1 MGYLE
6 DLRIQLNNRDFSK
19 FWQLW
24 EEYCTSDTVDIEEFI
39 QILKSIKSSDLAKQ
53 FGQYIDTALPLWE
66 TVSDPEGSYE
76 ILKHLFDL
84 QTTNSPKLA
93 DLALETL
100 QKKYGTDAQF
110 NDRLRLIGLRNK
122 DNFQGALSNYDLLA
136 HMKNGNFVFHSGGW
150 GTGEIVDTS
159 PVREQVGVE
168 FENIS
173 GRKYFT
179 FSNAFK
185 NLIPLKNESF
195 LARRFAFPDELEQEA
210 RENPIAI
217 IKLLLHDLGPKTAS
231 EIKDEMCGLV
241 IPEKDWTK
249 WWQAARA
256 KLKKDTMVESPDS
269 LKETFKLH
277 KAEVTH
283 EERLHKAM
291 RKQTGLEELI
301 QTSHSFFRDNPSM
314 LKKTEVTEPIK
325 EQLLTALSSSEISK
339 AQEIQIRIFL
349 ETQFGHQAEG
359 MNVKGQI
366 EAIENFATL
375 LDEIDIIAF
384 KKRVLG
390 YIREYRSD
398 WVEIFLSLLF
408 TPQQST
414 LREYLLKELNHGESK
429 PLLIK
434 KLKGLLD
441 RPSMAPEFLVWYFQ
455 KVLSK
460 EKDILPFS
468 DKEGQCQ
475 LFESFL
481 ILLAIIESKP
491 EYKDL
496 AKKMYTLLSGKR
508 YALVRAIIQG
518 TTLEFIQEFL
528 LLVAKC
534 QIFTDHD
541 LKILRSLAE
550 VVHPVLS
557 SNKKEPEAFDQHI
570 LWTTEGGYQKTQL
583 RMHQLS
589 TTEMVENAREVEAAR
604 ALGDLRENS
613 EYKFALEKRSRL
625 QGELKHLAEQLSR
638 ARIIT
643 QNDISLVEVGVGNI
657 VNLIDSKGKKINY
670 TILGPWDA
678 DPDNGILSS
687 QSRFAQAMLGCKVGE
702 NFTFKDEVY
711 TVVGLASY
719 LE

>member
-325 EQLLTALSSSEISK
+325 EQLLTALSSPEISK

-398 WVEIFLSLLF
+398 WVDIFLALLF

-434 KLKGLLD
+434 KLKGLLAS
-441 RPSMAPEFLVWYFQ
+441 PAMAPEFLVWYFQ

-460 EKDILPFS
+460 EKDTLPFS

-557 SNKKEPEAFDQHI
+557 SNKKEPEAFDQHT

-643 QNDISLVEVGVGNI
+643 KIDISLDEVGVGNI